1 LDLVRG
7 IDAQRLLL
15 IGIGAE
21 ATWVVVT
28 AQPSLSTCYEPT
40 RPDELSGHV
49 AHKGPDHCHG
59 RARASRRHEP

>member
-28 AQPSLSTCYEPT
+28 AQTEPQHLL
-40 RPDELSGHV
+40 R
-49 AHKGPDHCHG
+49 AHKTG
-59 RARASRRHEP
+59 

>member
-7 IDAQRLLL
+7 IDSQRLLL

-40 RPDELSGHV
+40 RPDELSG
-49 AHKGPDHCHG
+49 
-59 RARASRRHEP
+59 RALLRWP